1 MLESILIFL
10 INAYKANKLKIN
22 LSLYNN
28 IYFIKKLIIKQS
40 TNLINYIY
48 ITKKIVKV
56 VLLIVYVGACLPY

>member
-28 IYFIKKLIIKQS
+28 IYFITKLIIKQS
-40 TNLINYIY
+40 TNLINYISINNY
-48 ITKKIVKV
+48 AQK
-56 VLLIVYVGACLPY
+56 A